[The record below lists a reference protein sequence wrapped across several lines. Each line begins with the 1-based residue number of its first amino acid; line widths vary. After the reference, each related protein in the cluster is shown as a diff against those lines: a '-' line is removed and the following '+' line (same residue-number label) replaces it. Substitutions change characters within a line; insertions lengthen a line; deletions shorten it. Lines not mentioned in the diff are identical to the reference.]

1 VQLLV
6 LSAIDVHQ
14 LLGYGDCVAA
24 VRDALAEL
32 AAGQAYQPLRVIVSA
47 PDAPGLMGLMP
58 VHAPVGG
65 YGLKAICITPSNP
78 AAGLDAHQGIVL
90 LSDGQTGEPLA
101 VLNASAVTEIR
112 TAAASVLATGLLARP
127 DAGDLAVIGTGV
139 QARAHIRAFSEA
151 WPLRRVRVAGRDPAR
166 AAALAADLAPSGLLP
181 GGVPLTACASAREAV
196 AGADIIVTATSSA
209 RPVLALP
216 WIAPGAH
223 VNAVGAC
230 LPLARELDGAT
241 IAAAALFGDSRE
253 SVTSESGDYRLALAE
268 GLIGPDHLQA
278 TLGELLAGTAP
289 GRAHDDEITV
299 FESLGLAVEDLAAA
313 RAAYAAAL
321 ASGAGQRVSF

>member
-101 VLNASAVTEIR
+101 VLNDSFGGLCFPFTRFTHCYDGGRDAG
-112 TAAASVLATGLLARP
+112 AAS
-127 DAGDLAVIGTGV
+127 
-139 QARAHIRAFSEA
+139 
-151 WPLRRVRVAGRDPAR
+151 GRQ
-166 AAALAADLAPSGLLP
+166 
-181 GGVPLTACASAREAV
+181 
-196 AGADIIVTATSSA
+196 GA
-209 RPVLALP
+209 
-216 WIAPGAH
+216 
-223 VNAVGAC
+223 AVGLVA
-230 LPLARELDGAT
+230 
-241 IAAAALFGDSRE
+241 
-253 SVTSESGDYRLALAE
+253 
-268 GLIGPDHLQA
+268 
-278 TLGELLAGTAP
+278 
-289 GRAHDDEITV
+289 
-299 FESLGLAVEDLAAA
+299 
-313 RAAYAAAL
+313 
-321 ASGAGQRVSF
+321 